1 MYCWNTDKNM
11 QYDSRS
17 GMNLHVMIYIED
29 GIMIKIELALD
40 VDIRH
45 RTLI

>member
-1 MYCWNTDKNM
+1 M
-11 QYDSRS
+11 DSRS

-29 GIMIKIELALD
+29 GIIKLIKIDLALD